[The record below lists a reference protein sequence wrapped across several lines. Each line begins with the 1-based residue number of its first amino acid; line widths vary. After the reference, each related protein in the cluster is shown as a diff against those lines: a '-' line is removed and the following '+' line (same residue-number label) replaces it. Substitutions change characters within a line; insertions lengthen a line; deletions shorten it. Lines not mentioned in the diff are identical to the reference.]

1 MNESLCSAERLV
13 SKANEKESYRLWFE
27 FLKRAMN
34 DSTVKLD
41 KGKYTAWGDYAMLSF
56 DSWWRQIGSAATSL
70 EQQTFIE
77 VVTKIPKNSTDLFI
91 RIPAAVTTTQAV
103 NQLRAILSGAKR
115 KATALETA
123 LRIREGAEIRHAAFR
138 AYLVTYDAH
147 QVLSRNCNG
156 KRVSG
161 DDLLREVRKLYS
173 ERTVKFMAR
182 VNAGQRVDELPPS
195 LYGKKGAS
203 LRVIRFDDAQA
214 IAAVQRYLKK
224 ANEIIGNVA
233 EGRFPD

>member
-1 MNESLCSAERLV
+1 MNEPAV
-13 SKANEKESYRLWFE
+13 KFDGSKYA
-27 FLKRAMN
+27 
-34 DSTVKLD
+34 
-41 KGKYTAWGDYAMLSF
+41 AWGDYAQLGF
-56 DSWWRQIGSAATSL
+56 ETWWRQIGSAATSL

-77 VVTKIPKNSTDLFI
+77 VVTKIPKDSSDLFV

-103 NQLRAILSGAKR
+103 NQLRAILSGSKR
-115 KATALETA
+115 KASTLETA
-123 LRIREGAEIRHAAFR
+123 LRIRDGAEIRHAAFR

-147 QVLSRNCNG
+147 QTLSKLSHG

-161 DDLLREVRKLYS
+161 DDLLREVRRLYS
-173 ERTVKFMAR
+173 ERKVAFMGSVK
-182 VNAGQRVDELPPS
+182 AGPRIDELPPS

-233 EGRFPD
+233 EGKFPD